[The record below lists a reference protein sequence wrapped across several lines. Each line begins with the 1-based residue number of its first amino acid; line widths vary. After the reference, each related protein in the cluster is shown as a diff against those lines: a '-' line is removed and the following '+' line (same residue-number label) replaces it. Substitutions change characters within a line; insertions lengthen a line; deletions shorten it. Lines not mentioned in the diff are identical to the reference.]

1 MPPLL
6 KLIECYA
13 TSFEAGRV
21 LCHLFWPL
29 IVLLLSREAQK
40 GRKRPIM
47 AGPISIS
54 ISGIILTNFIGGAF
68 LFGLYLLD
76 YRLGPILDV
85 AWYWIKITT
94 PFFRLEIICG
104 SFWKYSNYRIGTPP
118 DWSQCPWFVLIDA
131 PGMEMGL
138 LLWIVSE
145 LILSNC
151 CG

>member
-1 MPPLL
+1 MSFGGGETNFGFHITLL
-6 KLIECYA
+6 RFPILVEIQSGCTSFEAGRTTRNIVKCYA

-68 LFGLYLLD
+68 LFGFYLLD

-85 AWYWIKITT
+85 A
-94 PFFRLEIICG
+94 
-104 SFWKYSNYRIGTPP
+104 
-118 DWSQCPWFVLIDA
+118 
-131 PGMEMGL
+131 
-138 LLWIVSE
+138 
-145 LILSNC
+145 
-151 CG
+151 